1 MQATIEKCIENVV
14 LICGTHLELK
24 LNNKTNIYYIQ
35 IRDTLVIKIKV
46 LINKNNQAFSM
57 DHHKYN
63 IKTKPIK

>member
-46 LINKNNQAFSM
+46 LINKNN
-57 DHHKYN
+57 
-63 IKTKPIK
+63 